1 VSRVFGKRWVT
12 PRQVLKDHELSD
24 QENDEMAL
32 FKHFLCLLLAGLI
45 LLLTGTPAAILA
57 AGQEGVATT
66 NIYLP
71 IVMNPAAAG
80 PADVLING
88 GKVES
93 PDGVGV
99 GALAS
104 TLDAPLQVSISVTT
118 PPASAVPAPAQVLS
132 GFYQIGA
139 EEDVLVLP
147 ENPFILAF
155 PVPAGAN
162 TTNLA
167 LAVFQSGEGINDVE
181 AGVDDW
187 TFLEGMVDPG
197 QNLFL
202 TTIAGVRKDGEIFTL
217 VEHPDF
223 ESPRNDGVGGPS
235 RVNGS
240 QSPEFDLFTV
250 RCVGL
255 SGVACSDATKATVA
269 GYLTD
274 IYNHIHQDLGFN
286 EPRLRYMN
294 ETLDYDPHSFS
305 ALGYS
310 AYLERSTSRKCI
322 GNLGYYEPGLGRLVL
337 CVNAAVGLTPDSLLT
352 LIHEYFHATQYA
364 YSQVLTDYEN
374 GIQKAWVI
382 EGMAASSEESY
393 FVDEMLRTDD
403 YGGLHE
409 VDVSLE
415 YTGGHADLDEYRAQ
429 DFWVY
434 GGQRNGLG
442 LNYLES
448 VLEFGA
454 SSQAVLDAL
463 GNGDVLDLYWDWAK
477 NHVMEPEIDYGGL
490 LGTPCVLE
498 TQVVALM
505 EHFEYDFGSNNHY
518 DFALEPLTSLVIK
531 INFDQPY
538 QAATGDVAL
547 GDGESPEAELALR
560 YKFYRTADYQC
571 ETIPDGRRTYQTV
584 DEREFNYYLVVSN
597 IDPYY
602 AHTYRVVIID
612 PVPYSLLSP

>member
-1 VSRVFGKRWVT
+1 
-12 PRQVLKDHELSD
+12 
-24 QENDEMAL
+24 MAL

-45 LLLTGTPAAILA
+45 LLLAGTPAAILA

-66 NIYLP
+66 SIYLP

-80 PADVLING
+80 PADVLVNG

-104 TLDAPLQVSISVTT
+104 TLDAPLQVSISATT
-118 PPASAVPAPAQVLS
+118 PPAQVLS

-155 PVPAGAN
+155 PVPAGAD
-162 TTNLA
+162 TANLA

-187 TFLEGMVDPG
+187 TFLEGMVDADK
-197 QNLFL
+197 NLFL
-202 TTIAGVRKDGEIFTL
+202 TTIAGLRKDGEIFAL

-223 ESPRNDGVGGPS
+223 ESPRNDGVGGAS

-274 IYNHIHQDLGFN
+274 IYNHIHQDFGFD
-286 EPRLRYMN
+286 EPRLRYTN

-305 ALGYS
+305 TLGYW

-322 GNLGYYEPGLGRLVL
+322 GNRGYYEPGLRRLVL

-352 LIHEYFHATQYA
+352 LIHEYFHATQYT
-364 YSQVLTDYEN
+364 YSKVLTDYEN

-382 EGMAASSEESY
+382 EGMAASSKESY
-393 FVDEMLRTDD
+393 FVDEMLRTD
-403 YGGLHE
+403 
-409 VDVSLE
+409 
-415 YTGGHADLDEYRAQ
+415 
-429 DFWVY
+429 
-434 GGQRNGLG
+434 
-442 LNYLES
+442 
-448 VLEFGA
+448 
-454 SSQAVLDAL
+454 
-463 GNGDVLDLYWDWAK
+463 
-477 NHVMEPEIDYGGL
+477 DYGGL

-505 EHFEYDFGSNNHY
+505 DHFEYDFGSNNPH
-518 DFALEPLTSLVIK
+518 V
-531 INFDQPY
+531 
-538 QAATGDVAL
+538 
-547 GDGESPEAELALR
+547 
-560 YKFYRTADYQC
+560 
-571 ETIPDGRRTYQTV
+571 
-584 DEREFNYYLVVSN
+584 
-597 IDPYY
+597 
-602 AHTYRVVIID
+602 
-612 PVPYSLLSP
+612 